1 MGSSSS
7 AAGIAMI
14 VLGVLVVSE
23 IITQV
28 TGSVIHWPF
37 VLLGI
42 VVGLMAA
49 RSVR

>member
-14 VLGVLVVSE
+14 VVGILVVSE

-37 VLLGI
+37 VLLGLA
-42 VVGLMAA
+42 VGLLAA
-49 RSVR
+49 RSIR